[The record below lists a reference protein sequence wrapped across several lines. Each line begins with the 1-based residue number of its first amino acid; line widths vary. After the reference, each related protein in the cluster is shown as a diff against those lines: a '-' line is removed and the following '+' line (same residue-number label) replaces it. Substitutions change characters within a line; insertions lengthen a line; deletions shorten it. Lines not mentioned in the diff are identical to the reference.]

1 MMLQKVVMNKK
12 IIILVLAFILALCVG
27 IVIFVTSNEEDAGG
41 KNTGIKTEQGKENA
55 DSVDDVDKTD
65 KPDVSDKA
73 DNQEDNKSTGLE
85 VVEPGVVI
93 QGNSSDASGEWGE
106 STESGTQSGDST
118 TTVVP
123 EKTPSEEPQESL
135 EVEEPEDD
143 KIWSEVY

>member
-1 MMLQKVVMNKK
+1 MLQKVVMNKK
-12 IIILVLAFILALCVG
+12 IIIPVLALVLVLCVG
-27 IVIFVTSNEEDAGG
+27 IAILVTQNKEEASG
-41 KNTGIKTEQGKENA
+41 KHTGNKTEQGKENA

-65 KPDVSDKA
+65 KPDAGDKT

-106 STESGTQSGDST
+106 PTDSETQSGDST

-123 EKTPSEEPQESL
+123 EKTPSDEQQDNL
-135 EVEEPEDD
+135 EIDDPKDD

>member
-12 IIILVLAFILALCVG
+12 IIIPVLAFILVLCVG
-27 IVIFVTSNEEDAGG
+27 IVILVTSNNKDAGG
-41 KNTGIKTEQGKENA
+41 KNTGIKTQQGKENA

-65 KPDVSDKA
+65 KPGVSDKA

-85 VVEPGVVI
+85 LVEPGTII

-106 STESGTQSGDST
+106 STESGTQNGDST
-118 TTVVP
+118 TTVES
-123 EKTPSEEPQESL
+123 EKTPSDESQENL